1 MESERQISQEHSR
14 RDNEHLKKIK
24 SIWFSCVN
32 NMEGGE
38 TKIVVVNWCSLIL
51 SIISLS
57 IGINKIK
64 KKIKFSIDQCKRNK
78 LL

>member
-24 SIWFSCVN
+24 SIWFSWVN

-38 TKIVVVNWCSLIL
+38 TKL
-51 SIISLS
+51 
-57 IGINKIK
+57 
-64 KKIKFSIDQCKRNK
+64 QHR
-78 LL
+78 